1 MGNEKGFSMVELM
14 IAAAIFAFGMLAIAA
29 MSYTS
34 VYLVNT
40 SNHRFTAT
48 NLAGIVVEQAR
59 NQGQDWAQ
67 ALDGQIKY
75 FDSLGNEITDAANST
90 GVVFERRITVSPGI
104 GNGIILRV
112 NVRWRERGEEK
123 NVVQSAIIF

>member
-1 MGNEKGFSMVELM
+1 MGNQKGFSMVELM

-48 NLAGIVVEQAR
+48 NLAGIVIEQAR
-59 NQGQDWAQ
+59 NQGQAWAE
-67 ALDGQIKY
+67 ALDGEIKY
-75 FDSLGNEITDAANST
+75 FDSLGNEITGTTDST
-90 GVVFERRITVSPGI
+90 GIVFERRITTSPGI

-112 NVRWRERGEEK
+112 NVRW
-123 NVVQSAIIF
+123 